1 MASAPTLP
9 VSPRSSVDARG
20 RLLPL
25 TDEQERQRVAVAYL
39 QALDYVATI
48 GTEEERQRGSLD
60 VLIEGLNENP
70 LSSRKRF
77 S

>member
-25 TDEQERQRVAVAYL
+25 TDEQERQRVAAIL
-39 QALDYVATI
+39 QALDDVATI
-48 GTEEERQRGSLD
+48 GTEEEQSATLD
-60 VLIEGLNENP
+60 ALIEGLNENP